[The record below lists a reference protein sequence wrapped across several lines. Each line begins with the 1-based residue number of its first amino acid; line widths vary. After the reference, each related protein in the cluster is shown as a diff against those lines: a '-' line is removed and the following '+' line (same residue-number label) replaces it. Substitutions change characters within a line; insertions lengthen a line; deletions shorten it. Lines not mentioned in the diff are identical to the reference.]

1 MHALTSH
8 FSLPRLSERQLWL
21 IGGTLAAVALVLIA
35 GDAWAA
41 TEDTTFAD
49 LYTWFVSVLEGT
61 GGRTAAVI
69 GILVAVFASAVAI
82 KFVGAGTVLGIVLFA
97 AFGVTVINNIFSAVV

>member
-1 MHALTSH
+1 MSIVPTL
-8 FSLPRLSERQLWL
+8 SLPRIGERQLL
-21 IGGTLAAVALVLIA
+21 FLAGTLAAVALVVVA

-41 TEDTTFAD
+41 NSDQTFTSI
-49 LYTWFVSVLEGT
+49 YEWFVNVLEGT
-61 GGRTAAVI
+61 GGKLASVI
-69 GILVAVFASAVAI
+69 AILVSIFASAVAI